1 MLGGDFYHSLFID
14 QISVYIKIVLIF
26 PENSLKVIYTK
37 PDTNNSYG
45 IILFIIYLAVHKN
58 SDVVIG
64 IDHFIVIHIEG
75 NNLQNPQASRN
86 TRHFPGYP
94 WSGSGQGPE
103 NYNNARRLWK

>member
-14 QISVYIKIVLIF
+14 QIGIYIKIILIF

-45 IILFIIYLAVHKN
+45 IILFIIYLAVHEN
-58 SDVVIG
+58 SNVVIG

-75 NNLQNPQASRN
+75 IIFRILKHRVIPDISGLSLVRIRSR
-86 TRHFPGYP
+86 P
-94 WSGSGQGPE
+94 
-103 NYNNARRLWK
+103 